1 MNNYIRDKMK
11 KNMLPVSK
19 EQPNNKAVND
29 SIRAAAGRGTAKS
42 AAASAEASGEKLSGA
57 GRAAENAAPVFPEM
71 LNTVLTAACRST
83 AAPAKAVIVS
93 ADHAAALFRMEKAGT
108 NARIA
113 ARHLLKND

>member
-1 MNNYIRDKMK
+1 MGSI
-11 KNMLPVSK
+11 
-19 EQPNNKAVND
+19 AV
-29 SIRAAAGRGTAKS
+29 I
-42 AAASAEASGEKLSGA
+42 AASLSGA

-71 LNTVLTAACRST
+71 LNTVLTAACRFT

-93 ADHAAALFRMEKAGT
+93 ADHAAALFQTEKAGI

>member
-1 MNNYIRDKMK
+1 MGSI
-11 KNMLPVSK
+11 
-19 EQPNNKAVND
+19 AV
-29 SIRAAAGRGTAKS
+29 I
-42 AAASAEASGEKLSGA
+42 AASLSGA

-83 AAPAKAVIVS
+83 VAPAKAVIVS
-93 ADHAAALFRMEKAGT
+93 ADHAAALFQTEKAGI